1 MWLLRDDS
9 TQVLLEEPENE
20 AISRDPNSGMQTK
33 YNEKSSAEFEPAI
46 KEENRQKT
54 LTNADSL
61 IDIGGRRHS
70 KRYVKTKGGT
80 KVPLHS
86 IIEMNIADKQKISV
100 LKRQE
105 NYNLVKSEESL

>member
-1 MWLLRDDS
+1 M
-9 TQVLLEEPENE
+9 
-20 AISRDPNSGMQTK
+20 
-33 YNEKSSAEFEPAI
+33 
-46 KEENRQKT
+46 
-54 LTNADSL
+54 